1 MNIINLAP
9 SSKMISGKVTDKL
22 GEPYGHITDLLV
34 DPANGKVAMAVLSY
48 GGVLGMGNTTRLIPW
63 EALQMN
69 PNTFDFQISIDK
81 KILEDAPEADARD
94 VTDYKKLTDIFKY
107 YGVPAYWEKNLN
119 FDTQDPV
126 YREAKI
132 NNHQQYEGS
141 YQISDPR
148 RTPESNNQFTED
160 VDTDKL
166 EGRPSSHS

>member
-1 MNIINLAP
+1 MNIINLTP

-34 DPANGKVAMAVLSY
+34 DPANGKIAMAVLSY
-48 GGVLGMGNTTRLIPW
+48 GGVLGMGNTSRLIPW

-81 KILEDAPEADARD
+81 KILEDAPEADAND
-94 VTDYKKLTDIFKY
+94 VTDYKKLTDIFQY

-119 FDTQDPV
+119 FDTTDPV
-126 YREAKI
+126 YKEAKV
-132 NNHQQYEGS
+132 NDHQQYEGS

-148 RTPESNNQFTED
+148 RTPESNNRFVED

-166 EGRPSSHS
+166 EGRPSSKS

>member
-1 MNIINLAP
+1 MNIINLTP

-34 DPANGKVAMAVLSY
+34 DPANGKIAMAVLSY
-48 GGVLGMGNTTRLIPW
+48 GGVLGMGNTSRLIPW

-81 KILEDAPEADARD
+81 KILEDAPAADASD
-94 VTDYKKLTDIFKY
+94 VTDYKKLTDIFQY

-119 FDTQDPV
+119 FDTTDAV
-126 YREAKI
+126 YKEAKV
-132 NNHQQYEGS
+132 NDHQQYEGS
-141 YQISDPR
+141 SQISDPR
-148 RTPESNNQFTED
+148 RTPESNNRFVED

-166 EGRPSSHS
+166 EGRPSSQS

>member
-1 MNIINLAP
+1 MNIISLAP
-9 SSKMISGKVTDKL
+9 SSKMVSGKVTDKM
-22 GEPYGHITDLLV
+22 GEPYGRITDLLI
-34 DPANGKVAMAVLSY
+34 DPANGKVALAVLSF
-48 GGVLGMGNTTRLIPW
+48 GGVLGMGDTHRLIPW

-81 KILEDAPEADARD
+81 KLLEDAPAMDASD
-94 VTDYKKLTDIFKY
+94 VTNYKGLTELFKY
-107 YGVPAYWEKNLN
+107 YGFPAYWEKNLN

-126 YREAKI
+126 YKEAKI

-148 RTPESNNQFTED
+148 RTPEENNKFTED

-166 EGRPSSHS
+166 EGKSSSKS